1 MLRQTFD
8 RELHRLQDEVLVLGS
23 MVEKAIIRSVEALKN
38 RDLGA
43 ARQIVADDLKINRK
57 RFDIEEECIQLVATQ
72 QPMAGDLRIIVSVL
86 HIIVDLER
94 MADHAE
100 GIAKI
105 TLMMGGEP
113 PLKPLID
120 IPRMAD
126 KAVDML
132 RRSLE
137 AFINRDAEEAR
148 RICEEDDL
156 VDGLYDQ
163 VYRELLTYMLQDPRN
178 ITRATYLLWAAHNL
192 ERIAD
197 RATNIC
203 ERAVFLST
211 GKMEELNISKY

>member
-38 RDLGA
+38 RDLEA

-148 RICEEDDL
+148 RICEEDDE
-156 VDGLYDQ
+156 VDALYDQ

-178 ITRATYLLWAAHNL
+178 ITRATYLLWVAHNL

>member
-1 MLRQTFD
+1 MLRQSFD
-8 RELHRLQDEVLVLGS
+8 RELHRLQDEMLVLGS
-23 MVEKAIIRSVEALKN
+23 MVEKAIIRSVETLRN
-38 RDLGA
+38 RDVEA

-72 QPMAGDLRIIVSVL
+72 QPIAGDLRTIVSVL
-86 HIIVDLER
+86 HVIVDLER

-105 TLMMGGEP
+105 AIMMGGEP
-113 PLKPLID
+113 LLKPLID
-120 IPRMAD
+120 IPRMAE

-137 AFINRDAEEAR
+137 AFIERDVEEAK
-148 RICEEDDL
+148 RICEEDDE
-156 VDGLYDQ
+156 VDALYDQ

-178 ITRATYLLWAAHNL
+178 ITRATWLLWVAHNL

-211 GKMEELNISKY
+211 GKMEDLNVSKY